1 MARLGSLHRGD
12 DSIRNGGKINLLD
25 VICCQG
31 GHEIPPNHSAKQGS
45 QSNEDEG
52 KPGGGMGQREAEK
65 TKKRDRR

>member
-1 MARLGSLHRGD
+1 M
-12 DSIRNGGKINLLD
+12 SISFHIFAFGFMSTTTLF
-25 VICCQG
+25 
-31 GHEIPPNHSAKQGS
+31 HNHSAKQGS